1 MEGGALSGAVV
12 RPQSADRPPR
22 SSSLGRLAV
31 LSAHLCPS
39 EPTSSSHCYAA
50 AGCSRS
56 QTSAAAGGAG
66 ASFTW
71 LPDIANV
78 MLGSKV
84 IYATDEWFA
93 VADNL
98 LPDEEPEFIAGKF
111 TVQGKVRACNALRT
125 EIARLVCVC
134 VCVCVYVVVVM
145 AAWRVRRTGGAR
157 RGWRHGN
164 DRGRVVGKG

>member
-1 MEGGALSGAVV
+1 MEAGALASSGAVV
-12 RPQSADRPPR
+12 RPQSAARLPPR
-22 SSSLGRLAV
+22 TSSLDRLAV

-39 EPTSSSHCYAA
+39 EPTPSSHCDAA

-56 QTSAAAGGAG
+56 PTSAGAGGAG

-98 LPDEEPEFIAGKF
+98 LLDEEPEFIAGKF
-111 TVQGKVRACNALRT
+111 TVQGKVRACNAPRT
-125 EIARLVCVC
+125 EIARR
-134 VCVCVYVVVVM
+134 CVYVCKCVCSCSGGGVARAPHGWRTSGM
-145 AAWRVRRTGGAR
+145 AAR
-157 RGWRHGN
+157 
-164 DRGRVVGKG
+164 